1 MDWYSIEYL
10 YPGALS
16 KFKERMFPNV
26 GVLSLSTLVYYDNKK
41 LYQFFDMEGVYL
53 SIEMYNPKQWVFS
66 ISLHNGIVFGS
77 AQESKKTRE
86 EAEEDGF
93 FECFRVLD
101 KIIMGKV
108 L

>member
-10 YPGALS
+10 YPNALS

-41 LYQFFDMEGVYL
+41 LYQFFDKEGVYL
-53 SIEMYNPKQWVFS
+53 SIEMYNPRQWVFS
-66 ISLHNGIVFGS
+66 ISLHNGIVFGPT
-77 AQESKKTRE
+77 QESKKSRE

-101 KIIMGKV
+101 KIVIGDVK
-108 L
+108 